1 MNRFFFLLIIVW
13 INLIYSQKCDL
24 SISGSILDL
33 HDRSQII
40 GALIKIES
48 TNIFSQTNLNGNY
61 RIEGLC
67 AGTYRITIQHPQCR
81 SVKKKINLQSSQI
94 INFDLEHHIN
104 ELEEIILFDNK
115 ISKLR
120 NSVQEVSLDI
130 NEINTYGSNT
140 MVEALNF
147 ITGASVIKTGN
158 GINKPAIHGMSGSR
172 VGIVTDNF
180 RQYDQ
185 EWGSDHAPNIDFNSF
200 ETIQLIKGAA
210 ALKYGG
216 DTSGGLIILSSS
228 RKELKDSLFGNLSL
242 NLESNGRG
250 AKIISKL
257 ERTYSNG
264 FFISGQITGKR
275 YGDYHAP
282 NYLLSNTGLKEAD
295 FSIKLGKDKIVK
307 GWNFNYS
314 SYSIETGI
322 LKAAHIGNV
331 EDLFYSLNSSIPR
344 LLGEFSYAIDAPKQK
359 GRHQKLSFNFFKVFE
374 KQTKLEWG
382 YNFQVNERKEF
393 DVRRGGRTE
402 IPAIDLQ
409 LKTHTLIGSLSG
421 INYKN
426 WSFELGLNGL
436 VQDNFSDPK
445 TGIKRL
451 IPDYFKY
458 EAGLYILGILKRNN
472 YFIWEWGL
480 RVDQIFIDAKKYY
493 DVPVWN
499 ERNYSTLFSDF
510 EMQNIGNQILTNPKL
525 NYLNYSAQTGISS
538 KIGEAFQIN
547 ASYILSQRAPNTS
560 ELFSDGLHHSI
571 AAIEYGSLSLEK
583 EINHKI
589 LFSFSKETEKFIWN
603 FEPFISKSFDYIY
616 INPTELQQTIRGAFP
631 VWEYNSTDVFLTG
644 ADVNS
649 SFYIDSRFKLD
660 LGVSYTFA
668 QDVLKKQPLILMPPL
683 NTFQKFKFK
692 PRKGSWDLE
701 LVNHFSSKQNRY
713 PNTNFPI
720 SLIQEGKLISEIV
733 DISTPPAGFQK
744 LDLYFSINLESKTK
758 LKSQI
763 RISAQNLTNVDYRN
777 YLNRMRFYASEVGR
791 NFQIQFTLN
800 Y

>member
-1 MNRFFFLLIIVW
+1 
-13 INLIYSQKCDL
+13 
-24 SISGSILDL
+24 
-33 HDRSQII
+33 
-40 GALIKIES
+40 
-48 TNIFSQTNLNGNY
+48 
-61 RIEGLC
+61 
-67 AGTYRITIQHPQCR
+67 
-81 SVKKKINLQSSQI
+81 
-94 INFDLEHHIN
+94 
-104 ELEEIILFDNK
+104 
-115 ISKLR
+115 
-120 NSVQEVSLDI
+120 
-130 NEINTYGSNT
+130 
-140 MVEALNF
+140 
-147 ITGASVIKTGN
+147 
-158 GINKPAIHGMSGSR
+158 
-172 VGIVTDNF
+172 
-180 RQYDQ
+180 
-185 EWGSDHAPNIDFNSF
+185 
-200 ETIQLIKGAA
+200 
-210 ALKYGG
+210 
-216 DTSGGLIILSSS
+216 
-228 RKELKDSLFGNLSL
+228 
-242 NLESNGRG
+242 
-250 AKIISKL
+250 
-257 ERTYSNG
+257 
-264 FFISGQITGKR
+264 
-275 YGDYHAP
+275 
-282 NYLLSNTGLKEAD
+282 
-295 FSIKLGKDKIVK
+295 
-307 GWNFNYS
+307 
-314 SYSIETGI
+314 
-322 LKAAHIGNV
+322 
-331 EDLFYSLNSSIPR
+331 
-344 LLGEFSYAIDAPKQK
+344 
-359 GRHQKLSFNFFKVFE
+359 
-374 KQTKLEWG
+374 
-382 YNFQVNERKEF
+382 
-393 DVRRGGRTE
+393 
-402 IPAIDLQ
+402 
-409 LKTHTLIGSLSG
+409 
-421 INYKN
+421 
-426 WSFELGLNGL
+426 
-436 VQDNFSDPK
+436 
-445 TGIKRL
+445 
-451 IPDYFKY
+451 
-458 EAGLYILGILKRNN
+458 
-472 YFIWEWGL
+472 
-480 RVDQIFIDAKKYY
+480 
-493 DVPVWN
+493 
-499 ERNYSTLFSDF
+499 
-510 EMQNIGNQILTNPKL
+510 LTNPKL